1 MARTCRL
8 LGGTCGSAGHVCRGE
23 GVVMADRDSFA
34 VVVQDRLVPWRRMAF
49 LMCGDWARAEDL
61 VQTALL
67 RMYGKWHRIDL
78 TGVDAYARRVITR
91 LAIDESRRAYRRSEV
106 SSADLP
112 DRPALGDEPTA
123 GLDVRAALQ
132 RLSPSHR
139 AVLVLRFYLDLS
151 IADTAAAL
159 GVGQGTV
166 KSQTSR
172 GLTALRAAIALD
184 SPAHL
189 SKELPR

>member
-1 MARTCRL
+1 
-8 LGGTCGSAGHVCRGE
+8 
-23 GVVMADRDSFA
+23 MADRDGFTA
-34 VVVQDRLVPWRRMAF
+34 VVQDRLVPWRRMAF

-67 RMYGKWHRIDL
+67 RMYGKWHRIDPA
-78 TGVDAYARRVITR
+78 GVDAYARQVITR
-91 LAIDESRRAYRRSEV
+91 LAIDDSRRAYRRSEV
-106 SSADLP
+106 TSSDVP
-112 DRPALGDEPTA
+112 DRPASHREPTA

-132 RLSPSHR
+132 RLSATHR

-159 GVGQGTV
+159 SVGEGTV

-172 GLTALRAAIALD
+172 GLTALRAAMAD
-184 SPAHL
+184 NYCVTTAHL
-189 SKELPR
+189 TAKELPL

>member
-1 MARTCRL
+1 
-8 LGGTCGSAGHVCRGE
+8 
-23 GVVMADRDSFA
+23 MADRDGFT
-34 VVVQDRLVPWRRMAF
+34 VVVQDRLVSWRRMAF
-49 LMCGDWARAEDL
+49 LICGDWARAEDL

-67 RMYGKWHRIDL
+67 RMYSKWHRIDVA
-78 TGVDAYARRVITR
+78 GVDAYARRVITR

-106 SSADLP
+106 SSSDLP
-112 DRPALGDEPTA
+112 DRPAAGNEPAA

-132 RLSPSHR
+132 RLTPAHR

-159 GVGQGTV
+159 RVGEGTV

-172 GLTALRAAIALD
+172 GLTALRAAIGPTMVAD
-184 SPAHL
+184 HL
-189 SKELPR
+189 TKEELPL